1 MALAE
6 EAAHDD
12 HRVQS
17 RCMDALNPSGSRRAV
32 RLRLSSSAWEGE
44 TAHLV
49 WFLATRGD
57 SESKSEYFTGG
68 SGMNGQLLTGDG
80 SPVVPASRVQTRDGA
95 TSYMSMQGNEM
106 RRPWRV
112 TGLAMGLMIV
122 GIVVGAYAMQGAKP
136 ASDPPASSYLSVNEE
151 SFPTVLARMRA
162 AKDARSACTRGR
174 ATSG

>member
-1 MALAE
+1 MYGRAQPKRIAASRPIKAE
-6 EAAHDD
+6 FI
-12 HRVQS
+12 
-17 RCMDALNPSGSRRAV
+17 
-32 RLRLSSSAWEGE
+32 RLEGE

-49 WFLATRGD
+49 RFLATRGN

-106 RRPWRV
+106 RLPGRV

-136 ASDPPASSYLSVNEE
+136 AFDPPASSCLSVNEE